1 MIEFLV
7 LAVLAGLGVA
17 LVAGP
22 LGAFVVW
29 RRMAYFG
36 DTLAHSALLGLAL
49 ALLLSIAP
57 SLAVV
62 VTSLALA
69 LLLIGLQQQRSLAT
83 DTLLGILSHSS
94 LALGLVVLY
103 LIPGAR
109 FNLEAVLFGDLLTVG
124 WDQVAL
130 IWLMALAILAL
141 LVALWRP
148 LLAITLHEDL
158 ARVEGIRVELVRGA
172 LMLMLALVIA
182 IAMKVVGVLL
192 ITALLII
199 PAATARRFSRSPE
212 AMAVLASLLGC
223 AAVLAGIAFA
233 WFFDTPTGP
242 SIVLC
247 AAILFVASLARR
259 AEV

>member
-1 MIEFLV
+1 MIEILV
-7 LAVLAGLGVA
+7 MAWLAGCGVA

-49 ALLLSIAP
+49 SLLLSIAP
-57 SLAVV
+57 ALAVA
-62 VTSLALA
+62 VTCLALA

-124 WDQVAL
+124 WGQVGL
-130 IWLMALAILAL
+130 IWLTAALVLLLLA
-141 LVALWRP
+141 ALWRP

-158 ARVEGIRVELVRGA
+158 ARVEGVAVTPVRSA

-212 AMAVLASLLGC
+212 AMAALASLCGC
-223 AAVLAGIAFA
+223 AAVTAGLALS
-233 WFFDTPTGP
+233 WVLDTPLGP

-247 AAILFVASLARR
+247 AALLFSTSLLRR
-259 AEV
+259 EP